1 MLRQIATVNDSI
13 INSPRCQISRDQ
25 IDKRYLR
32 WWIPTKKWH
41 PFKETILSPYT
52 HKVFHAFLKAFK
64 LDNNPGNYFPIA
76 LSYMYHNETRNK
88 LDQRFV
94 YNVET
99 NFEIFFFYK
108 WQRCSLRKIVIPIE
122 IKSFL
127 DPTMIQTMNQTT
139 QFKNEN
145 RRFLHNNIPDE
156 IHPYIADNAYIMTCK
171 FECTFYT
178 VYSGKKS

>member
-1 MLRQIATVNDSI
+1 MM
-13 INSPRCQISRDQ
+13 NS
-25 IDKRYLR
+25 
-32 WWIPTKKWH
+32 H
-41 PFKETILSPYT
+41 KEMTPIQGDHLKSVYSQG
-52 HKVFHAFLKAFK
+52 FHAFLKAFK

-76 LSYMYHNETRNK
+76 LSLTTMKHGKNQTSVSFTMSK
-88 LDQRFV
+88 LIL
-94 YNVET
+94 
-99 NFEIFFFYK
+99 NFFFFYK

>member
-76 LSYMYHNETRNK
+76 LSNHNETRNK

-99 NFEIFFFYK
+99 KFEKKKKLYK

-127 DPTMIQTMNQTT
+127 EPTLIQTMNQ
-139 QFKNEN
+139 FKNEN
-145 RRFLHNNIPDE
+145 WRFLHNIPDE
-156 IHPYIADNAYIMTCK
+156 IHPYIADSGYIMT
-171 FECTFYT
+171 
-178 VYSGKKS
+178 

>member
-76 LSYMYHNETRNK
+76 LSNHSETRNK
-88 LDQRFV
+88 SDQHFV

-99 NFEIFFFYK
+99 NFEKKKYK

-122 IKSFL
+122 IKFL
-127 DPTMIQTMNQTT
+127 LEPTMIHVQTMNQTT

-145 RRFLHNNIPDE
+145 KDF
-156 IHPYIADNAYIMTCK
+156 
-171 FECTFYT
+171 
-178 VYSGKKS
+178 SS